1 MDVRVGHLPDPYQLD
16 VAYTGG
22 WPLGKVREI
31 VMDGP
36 NPDWLGPYIWRAL
49 REGFTA
55 ELRETEFESREVTGC

>member
-1 MDVRVGHLPDPYQLD
+1 
-16 VAYTGG
+16 
-22 WPLGKVREI
+22 
-31 VMDGP
+31 MDGP